1 MATFFIPR
9 GHLQKRKVTKTNP
22 STCPP
27 TSLRA
32 PIPRRPQTHFEQQR
46 GRVQNRHYRI
56 QKKKGVKPKAASL
69 QKPGKEEKEAIPL
82 SLEEELEKVATESN
96 ARLSGNGAHT
106 DANPPK
112 KLEPKA
118 PPKFVELPDK
128 DASEA
133 VVAPQQTLPQR
144 GISGVKKI
152 PPKPQPAPEH
162 NLDQD
167 AVTPKTPSEH
177 APEHNLDQDAVT
189 PKTPSKQVSPKV
201 AQTQQTESGPE
212 TRVRTQ
218 TEDDPDQSPPDAWE
232 FGPDDGSATP
242 EHLVLPI
249 VPRNPKKLNPN
260 LERCMPRPDFGAIPY
275 MPFLTANAMSPEAA
289 NLEAKARA
297 HQKSSLELADAYQK
311 LTWGN
316 PTWHVRSEWGEF
328 AVFFDWAVGLF

>member
-1 MATFFIPR
+1 M
-9 GHLQKRKVTKTNP
+9 
-22 STCPP
+22 
-27 TSLRA
+27 
-32 PIPRRPQTHFEQQR
+32 
-46 GRVQNRHYRI
+46 
-56 QKKKGVKPKAASL
+56 
-69 QKPGKEEKEAIPL
+69 
-82 SLEEELEKVATESN
+82 KVATESN
-96 ARLSGNGAHT
+96 ARLSGNGAHA

-189 PKTPSKQVSPKV
+189 PKTPSEHAPEHNLDQDAVTPKTPSKQGSPKV
-201 AQTQQTESGPE
+201 AQTQQTESGPR
-212 TRVRTQ
+212 TSVRTQ
-218 TEDDPDQSPPDAWE
+218 TEDDPDQSPPDAWD

-249 VPRNPKKLNPN
+249 LPRNPKKLNPN
-260 LERCMPRPDFGAIPY
+260 LERCMPRPDFGPIPY
-275 MPFLTANAMSPEAA
+275 MPFLTANAMSPEAE
-289 NLEAKARA
+289 NLEAKAKA
-297 HQKSSLELADAYQK
+297 HQRTSLELADAYHK
-311 LTWGN
+311 LKWGT
-316 PTWHVRSEWGEF
+316 PAWHVRSEWGNLLYF
-328 AVFFDWAVGLF
+328 LIGQSAYSSTHFDNCVFSHPPPPFLHPNPYISPFSIFCLRSACFRGKRPKPTCPRCCNSSQKN

>member
-1 MATFFIPR
+1 MNSNGVGF
-9 GHLQKRKVTKTNP
+9 KTD
-22 STCPP
+22 
-27 TSLRA
+27 
-32 PIPRRPQTHFEQQR
+32 IIVF
-46 GRVQNRHYRI
+46 
-56 QKKKGVKPKAASL
+56 KKKGEKPKASSL
-69 QKPGKEEKEAIPL
+69 QKLGKEEKEAIPL
-82 SLEEELEKVATESN
+82 SLEEELGKVATESN

-167 AVTPKTPSEH
+167 AVTPKTPSE
-177 APEHNLDQDAVT
+177 
-189 PKTPSKQVSPKV
+189 QVSPKV

-212 TRVRTQ
+212 TSVRTQ
-218 TEDDPDQSPPDAWE
+218 TEVDPDQSPQEAWV
-232 FGPDDGSATP
+232 FDPDDGSATP

-249 VPRNPKKLNPN
+249 LPRNPKKLNPN
-260 LERCMPRPDFGAIPY
+260 LERCMPRPDFGAISF
-275 MPFLTANAMSPEAA
+275 MPFSTANAMSPEVA
-289 NLEAKARA
+289 NLEAKAKA
-297 HQKSSLELADAYQK
+297 HQRTSLELADAYHK
-311 LTWGN
+311 LKWGT
-316 PTWHVRSEWGEF
+316 PAWHVRSEWGNLLYF
-328 AVFFDWAVGLF
+328 LIGQSAYSSTHFDNCVFSHPPPFFDAQIPTFPPFQFSV